1 MKIIFSR
8 FLIGSFVI
16 LIGAYILLQ
25 YVFHIY
31 IPALAYTPVFT
42 IIVALLIMAW
52 GISMVVGTG
61 FYASKTLL
69 GILVIGTGIYILIRY
84 CFNVN
89 MPFILYTPIFR
100 MIIGMIIIFL
110 GVYILFGMHYVRE
123 SIPKNKKTKYNV
135 YFKTNN
141 IDLSNLEIDRNR
153 TIDINS
159 VFSDTVIFI
168 SDKVQVH
175 IKAAS
180 AFGSVSL
187 PTGDSV
193 SFGETNFVIGSSEN
207 ILYLNVSA
215 AFAQI
220 RVLYK

>member
-8 FLIGSFVI
+8 FVIGSIVI
-16 LIGAYILLQ
+16 LIGIYILLQ

-52 GISMVVGTG
+52 GVSIVVGMG

-69 GILVIGTGIYILIRY
+69 GIFVIGAGIYILIRY

-110 GVYILFGMHYVRE
+110 GIYILFGMHYVRDDV
-123 SIPKNKKTKYNV
+123 PKNKQIKYNV

-141 IDLSNLEIDRNR
+141 IDLSNLKIDRNR

-159 VFSDTVIFI
+159 AFSDTVVFI

-175 IKAAS
+175 IKASS
-180 AFGSVSL
+180 AFGNVSL

-193 SFGETNFVIGSSEN
+193 SFGETNFIIGSSDE
-207 ILYLNVSA
+207 IL
-215 AFAQI
+215 
-220 RVLYK
+220 